1 MAFFSSA
8 IAGAVSAAT
17 GLAWLGSVAA
27 GAVQVAVGIGASLIA
42 KAIAGDQQAG
52 TQRFGVQGQ
61 LQGGDDV
68 PRSILFGRTCT
79 AGSLVYWNTWGVA
92 NGTTNGFHTRVVAL
106 ADYPAQA
113 MLRVFVEDLAGTLL
127 TGSPH
132 AQYGWP
138 IAEFRKNGVDH
149 MWVKFYDGTQTT
161 ADTFLTGSVA
171 SAERPYDAGR
181 VGRGIPYAIVTCMA
195 PERIDGEDKPLFSSG
210 PPAIKFEMN
219 GARLYD
225 PSRDSSVGGVG
236 TQRLANPATWGGDGD
251 HLPIVQA
258 YALMLGI
265 TYNGQWLYG
274 LQGINVNRVPVADV
288 IAQINK
294 CRIPFQGPE
303 GMEPQYRSGGELQVG
318 AQIKT
323 AIEALLTS
331 CQGRMIET
339 AGTYKFRVGAPDA
352 PVFSFNDGVII
363 STEEQSFTPFFGLED
378 SINGIQSTYPN
389 PNEGWATKTAPPIHR
404 SDLELLDGNRRLMA
418 SVSLDMVYSIGQVE
432 RLQKSALEE
441 AQRARRHTYVL
452 GPEAWVLEPGD
463 IIEWTSERNGY
474 INKLFRVDGLADRAD
489 LDILVDMTE
498 VDPADYDWDFDEDFT
513 GVVDGPIQI
522 VGPQPLPMIGWQ
534 AYGVE
539 VLDNEDRAR
548 RPGIEVW
555 YQPGLSN
562 IEFVR
567 VQVRMPDAASPFI
580 DIVVNYGSPWRTQ
593 IVGNLINNTEYEVR
607 GVYMTYD
614 RTLADWSDWLLVLT
628 PNTKFLPGLD
638 FDPFEGV
645 VDFEN
650 LGPALTEWTTQ
661 MGMTNR
667 ELIAAIQETA
677 NYAAD
682 QEAANSLQFQEVR
695 HEMGVSLGQ
704 VSANFLQTITVAIVP
719 LQNSVVALAD
729 YLTQLS
735 AGDGSDVST
744 ARFRMTTLSGPTG
757 YSRIGAQ
764 TRVDTADPLA
774 WRGAAWYLDTP
785 NDPLL
790 PTRFLVEADQFIVVS
805 NGGATEAQMM
815 IFDGTALRVNNLLV
829 RTASMADLSV
839 TTAKIDDLAVKAA
852 KIDNL
857 AVTTGKIDNLA
868 VTTGKIANLAV
879 NTLQIAGNAVTVPAY
894 AATSGDT
901 TIVPAILSVGDFGID
916 PYFTTVQTVAITVTG
931 GDIFIDC
938 SLSTRPSSSGD
949 YCFIGGRLLRNG
961 SEIRRWTFI
970 SSGLGNPYSSYAG
983 APPVNQPQA
992 VPVYDPGLGA
1002 GTYTYTL
1009 QVAAARWISGDNIIV
1024 SNRQLRAFN
1033 RLK

>member
-27 GAVQVAVGIGASLIA
+27 GAVQIAVGIGASLIA

-138 IAEFRKNGVDH
+138 IAEFRKGGVDH

-161 ADTFLTGSVA
+161 ADPFLTGVVA

-195 PERIDGEDKPLFSSG
+195 PERVDGEEKPLFSSG

-225 PSRDSSVGGVG
+225 PTRDSSVGGSG
-236 TQRLANPATWGGDGD
+236 TQRLADPATWGGDGD

-274 LQGINVNRVPVADV
+274 LQGINVNRVPVADI

-294 CRIPFQGPE
+294 CRIPFQGPT

-318 AQIKT
+318 AQIKV

-352 PVFSFNDGVII
+352 PVFSFTDSVIMT
-363 STEEQSFTPFFGLED
+363 SDDEQSFTPFFGLED

-404 SDLELLDGNRRLMA
+404 ADLELLDGNRRLMA

-489 LDILVDMTE
+489 LNILVDMTE
-498 VDPADYDWDFDEDFT
+498 VDPSDYDWDFDEDFT

-522 VGPQPLPMIGWQ
+522 VGPQPLPAIGWQ

-555 YQPGLSN
+555 YQPGLVN

-567 VQVRMPDAASPFI
+567 VQVRMPGTVNPFI

-614 RTLADWSDWLLVLT
+614 RALADWSDWLSVTT
-628 PNTKFLPGLD
+628 PDTKLIPGLD

-650 LGPALTEWTTQ
+650 LGPALTQWTAQ

-682 QEAANSLQFQEVR
+682 QEHANSLQFQEVR
-695 HEMGVSLGQ
+695 HEMGVSLGE

-790 PTRFLVEADQFIVVS
+790 PTRFLVEADQFIVSS
-805 NGGATEAQMM
+805 NAGANEAQLM

-839 TTAKIDDLAVKAA
+839 TTAKIDNLAVKSAQ
-852 KIDNL
+852 IDNL
-857 AVTTGKIDNLA
+857 AVTTA
-868 VTTGKIANLAV
+868 KIANLAV
-879 NTLQIAGNAVTVPAY
+879 DNAKIQDLAVNTIKVASGAISTVYSAIDDASVVLPDDTVY
-894 AATSGDT
+894 HAALS
-901 TIVPAILSVGDFGID
+901 LSV
-916 PYFTTVQTVAITVTG
+916 PVTYG
-931 GDIFIDC
+931 QVLIQASMTIAFF
-938 SLSTRPSSSGD
+938 SGEVRQGV
-949 YCFIGGRLLRNG
+949 YVILRKNG
-961 SEIRRWTFI
+961 SEIRSQLAIEPFGGGQNLVQITLFYNDSAPASLTTYELGFR
-970 SSGLGNPYSSYAG
+970 SGGSNPVSRARQ
-983 APPVNQPQA
+983 NA
-992 VPVYDPGLGA
+992 V
-1002 GTYTYTL
+1002 
-1009 QVAAARWISGDNIIV
+1009 IIAT
-1024 SNRQLRAFN
+1024 NNKR
-1033 RLK
+1033 